1 MIFVGIDVAKD
12 KHDCLIIN
20 SDGEVLFKEF
30 TISNTLEGFN
40 LLCSR
45 ILSCSNVL
53 DQIKVGLEATG
64 HYNNN
69 LSEFLI
75 NKNIPIFVINPLHT
89 SLFKKSQSFRKTKTD
104 KADVNSIVSMLMTQK
119 LTPYSP
125 ASYHTQQLKSLTRYR
140 FNLVN
145 DCSKLK
151 TSFAR
156 LMNLTF
162 PELEKIVKEL
172 QVNSVYQLMSVYSD
186 ATTISKAHLTPL
198 TNLLLKYSKGHYGRE
213 KALQIREAAK
223 LSIGTSNEVQ
233 SLELQQTIARI
244 RLIQNQ
250 LTIIDAKIKDIMT
263 QIDTPLITV
272 PGLSYTTAAMLHA
285 EIGDFSRFSSAD
297 KILAFAG
304 MEPSIYQSGQYNS
317 SHARMVKR
325 GSKYLRFALY
335 TAAKS
340 VSKWDPTFAAY
351 LAKKRSEGKPYNVA
365 LSHVARKLIRVLF
378 SLELNHQAYIK

>member
-1 MIFVGIDVAKD
+1 
-12 KHDCLIIN
+12 
-20 SDGEVLFKEF
+20 
-30 TISNTLEGFN
+30 
-40 LLCSR
+40 
-45 ILSCSNVL
+45 
-53 DQIKVGLEATG
+53 
-64 HYNNN
+64 
-69 LSEFLI
+69 
-75 NKNIPIFVINPLHT
+75 
-89 SLFKKSQSFRKTKTD
+89 
-104 KADVNSIVSMLMTQK
+104 
-119 LTPYSP
+119 
-125 ASYHTQQLKSLTRYR
+125 
-140 FNLVN
+140 
-145 DCSKLK
+145 
-151 TSFAR
+151 
-156 LMNLTF
+156 MNLTF